1 MTDKSAE
8 NELPEPASSAPADV
22 FTEVIAEVIA
32 PHRDGKP
39 IRPPAGIGV
48 YRFAVVSA
56 LRAGQ
61 LLRGCIP
68 RVNDGGDHRATV
80 LAQLEVAGGKVVD
93 MPNPMGPSR

>member
-1 MTDKSAE
+1 MSDKSTEDQVSETAANVPAE
-8 NELPEPASSAPADV
+8 
-22 FTEVIAEVIA
+22 IIA

-68 RVNDGGDHRATV
+68 RVDDGGAHRATV
-80 LAQLEVAGGKVVD
+80 LAQLEVAGGKVIDV
-93 MPNPMGPSR
+93 PQSTGR